1 MSTFAHVKKLLMTQL
16 NYIYIFWMH
25 IVTLLQ
31 GS

>member
-1 MSTFAHVKKLLMTQL
+1 MCTFVHVKKLLMTQL
-16 NYIYIFWMH
+16 DYIHIFWMH